1 MTNKKFWNWTI
12 DPAGNLITESGKF
25 KLIQVDEN
33 NLPIKPLTEI
43 KSGKSLIDKGKNIF
57 VDKLQI
63 EKKPEINTKVTLINK
78 IILKFP
84 AIKNLLIG
92 IIDLFSKGAASKIE
106 SSLNNLLTNEDEK
119 NINQLNIGDNKMI
132 EAIKT
137 FIVSKLLQWILKAGG
152 GVLAGLGIS
161 NGSVEEILTGA
172 TIFILSVLWSLI
184 KTGKIALTDPN
195 EFLKLK

>member
-63 EKKPEINTKVTLINK
+63 EKKTEINTKVTLINK